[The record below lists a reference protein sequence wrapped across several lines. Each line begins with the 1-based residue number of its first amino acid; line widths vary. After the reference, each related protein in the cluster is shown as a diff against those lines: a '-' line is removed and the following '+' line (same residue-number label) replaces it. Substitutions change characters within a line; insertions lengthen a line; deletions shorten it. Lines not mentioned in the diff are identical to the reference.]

1 MRRQS
6 SGRVDANAASRARV
20 YRVPAAGCCNGGEG
34 HLGLLRRRRVDGKP
48 GPLARSRPYRGAIK
62 NFGRAPSGR
71 AASTRFY
78 VIDRW
83 HFQQRAEWSAPEA
96 TAESR
101 IVTSANSGPLAKAR
115 RRSRR
120 IRSAL
125 RRDQISVNP
134 SSPPLPVTSE
144 LIDVGAASFLTPR
157 LDPCSPGVLWPRP
170 TRRAAIR
177 NHATS
182 LARSRLFRR

>member
-1 MRRQS
+1 MW
-6 SGRVDANAASRARV
+6 RVHR
-20 YRVPAAGCCNGGEG
+20 
-34 HLGLLRRRRVDGKP
+34 LRRDVVAVDLYPRRYYAMLRNDAMTSMDRLQP
-48 GPLARSRPYRGAIK
+48 GRFFCLCTRPRKFGTGARSDAVCRSHRSQAL
-62 NFGRAPSGR
+62 
-71 AASTRFY
+71 
-78 VIDRW
+78 
-83 HFQQRAEWSAPEA
+83 FQKRAEWSAPVA
-96 TAESR
+96 TAQSR

-115 RRSRR
+115 RRSCR

-182 LARSRLFRR
+182 LAKVAPFSALTRERKP

>member
-1 MRRQS
+1 MSPLGGPTLS
-6 SGRVDANAASRARV
+6 SQLSGIAQ
-20 YRVPAAGCCNGGEG
+20 
-34 HLGLLRRRRVDGKP
+34 
-48 GPLARSRPYRGAIK
+48 RP
-62 NFGRAPSGR
+62 
-71 AASTRFY
+71 
-78 VIDRW
+78 
-83 HFQQRAEWSAPEA
+83 QR
-96 TAESR
+96 
-101 IVTSANSGPLAKAR
+101 LAKAR
-115 RRSRR
+115 RRSCR

>member
-1 MRRQS
+1 MPS
-6 SGRVDANAASRARV
+6 PPSRWQAGTACA
-20 YRVPAAGCCNGGEG
+20 VPALSWSHQKFWPHA
-34 HLGLLRRRRVDGKP
+34 L
-48 GPLARSRPYRGAIK
+48 
-62 NFGRAPSGR
+62 GR
-71 AASTRFY
+71 AASSWSQI
-78 VIDRW
+78 VDRI
-83 HFQQRAEWSAPEA
+83 HFQQRVELSAPEA

-101 IVTSANSGPLAKAR
+101 IVTSANSGPLANAR
-115 RRSRR
+115 RRSRW

-125 RRDQISVNP
+125 RRDQISENP
-134 SSPPLPVTSE
+134 SSPPLLVTSE

-182 LARSRLFRR
+182 LAKSRLFRR

>member
-1 MRRQS
+1 MPDLRGYQNPTDHRFS
-6 SGRVDANAASRARV
+6 TSRGDFGRFAPFRFPRPGNLGGSREIRAQ
-20 YRVPAAGCCNGGEG
+20 G
-34 HLGLLRRRRVDGKP
+34 
-48 GPLARSRPYRGAIK
+48 RSRRHLHGPK
-62 NFGRAPSGR
+62 L
-71 AASTRFY
+71 STEF
-78 VIDRW
+78 I
-83 HFQQRAEWSAPEA
+83 FNKEWNSLHLRQLQK
-96 TAESR
+96 SR

-115 RRSRR
+115 RRSCR

-125 RRDQISVNP
+125 RRDQIRLNP

-144 LIDVGAASFLTPR
+144 LIGVGAASFLTPR
-157 LDPCSPGVLWPRP
+157 LDPCSPGVFWPRP